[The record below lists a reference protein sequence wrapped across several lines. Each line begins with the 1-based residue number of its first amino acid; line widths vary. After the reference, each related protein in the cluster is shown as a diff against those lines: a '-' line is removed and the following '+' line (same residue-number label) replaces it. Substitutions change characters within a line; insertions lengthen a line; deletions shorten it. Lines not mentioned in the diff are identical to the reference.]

1 MTDNEILCLMRE
13 APPDGQRA
21 LFDKYYKYV
30 YSIVNRIINGFGSPD
45 DSDECVIDVFASL
58 MMKMRPDDTVT
69 SLKAY
74 VGAVARNTAIGMRR
88 SLVSKT
94 GRNISADED
103 EMAEIAGDEDIEADS
118 ERSEISEILLDKI
131 GEIGP
136 PDSII
141 IIQKYYY
148 DKSSKEIAEML
159 GMNAASV
166 RVRCGRA
173 MKRLK
178 KLLDNTGITL

>member
-13 APPDGQRA
+13 APPNGQRA
-21 LFDKYYKYV
+21 LFDKYYNYV
-30 YSIVNRIINGFGSPD
+30 YSIVNRIISGFGSPD

-58 MMKMRPDDTVT
+58 MMKMTPDENMT
-69 SLKAY
+69 SLKSY
-74 VGAVARNTAIGMRR
+74 IGAVARNTAIGMRR
-88 SLVSKT
+88 SLASKT
-94 GRNISADED
+94 GRNISADDE
-103 EMAEIAGDEDIEADS
+103 EMAEIVGDENIEESADKS
-118 ERSEISEILLDKI
+118 ELSKILLDKI

-141 IIQKYYY
+141 IIEKYYY
-148 DKSSKEIAEML
+148 DKSSKEIAEKL
-159 GMNAASV
+159 GMNAAAV

-178 KLLDNTGITL
+178 KLLDDTGITL

>member
-21 LFDKYYKYV
+21 LFDKYYSYV
-30 YSIVNRIINGFGSPD
+30 YTIVNRIISGFGSPD

-58 MMKMRPDDTVT
+58 MMKMRPDDRIT

-74 VGAVARNTAIGMRR
+74 VGAVARNAAISMRR
-88 SLVSKT
+88 SLASKT
-94 GRNISADED
+94 GRNVSADDD

-118 ERSEISEILLDKI
+118 DRSELSELLLEKI

-159 GMNAASV
+159 GMNSAAV

-173 MKRLK
+173 MKKLK
-178 KLLDNTGITL
+178 KLLDDNGISL